1 MKKMALLGG
10 LILAVFALF
19 TTGSLAGSNDAAAKV
34 TTGTGPIPIEFA
46 GKQLTFT
53 TVPQN
58 MDNHLM
64 VPLRE
69 MSDMLGIQVQW
80 NEQTGEIA
88 SKKDGRSLIWN
99 LGQAEAQSSIGKL
112 SLAEAPYL
120 ADESLMVP
128 LRNFSEAFGFIVHW
142 DESRKALVLQKEESN
157 LPIVGSAAKLSALLE
172 ESQINGNM
180 QYSMNNRNV
189 MKSAGAASTGAVPA
203 TAQSSAA
210 AAIESK
216 ADTSSGYSTTN
227 VQVAGVDEADIVKTD
242 GSYIY
247 QVNRDKV
254 IVSQAVPADKMKIVS
269 TLSFSDGAMQPTEL
283 YVDSKYLIVIG
294 NTAGNRAIS
303 FPAAKPMDSKM
314 IMPIRPNFKT
324 TVKAIIYD
332 LTDKANLKKLREV
345 ELDGYYV
352 SSRKINDSLYVIAN
366 KGIDMQILKE
376 NSADDNLL
384 TAPSYRDTATSDGYT
399 PLPYDRI
406 RYFPGTVAPN
416 FVLVGGLNLSEANKP
431 MQVSSYVGAGDNIYA
446 NEDHLYV
453 AVTQYKQVTQPMN
466 DVAAANSKMMPQS
479 VETNTLIYKFAL
491 DQGAVRSIASGTV
504 PGTIIGQFAMDEHAG
519 YFRIATTNGN
529 IFRTD
534 EQTSKNNVYVL
545 DGTMNRSGQL
555 EGLAPGERIYSIR
568 FMGDRAYMVTFK
580 KVDPLFVIDL
590 KDPKAPV
597 VLGKLKIP
605 GYSDYLH
612 PYDENHIIGFGKDA
626 VEAANEW
633 DPKGSTTAFYQGM
646 KIAMFDVS
654 DVTHPIEMFKES
666 IGVRGTDS
674 ELLHNHKALLF
685 SKEKGLLAF
694 PVTVMENKAAAGA
707 SRVMDYGQFTF
718 QGLYVYHVDL
728 TKGFQLQGKITHLS
742 QADLD
747 KAGSGWYQGD
757 FNVQRGM
764 YIDNVLY
771 SVSSGMI
778 KANELGSLKELSL
791 LKLTP

>member
-1 MKKMALLGG
+1 
-10 LILAVFALF
+10 
-19 TTGSLAGSNDAAAKV
+19 
-34 TTGTGPIPIEFA
+34 
-46 GKQLTFT
+46 
-53 TVPQN
+53 
-58 MDNHLM
+58 
-64 VPLRE
+64 
-69 MSDMLGIQVQW
+69 
-80 NEQTGEIA
+80 
-88 SKKDGRSLIWN
+88 

-128 LRNFSEAFGFIVHW
+128 LRNFSETFGFIVHC
-142 DESRKALVLQKEESN
+142 DESRKSLVLQKEESN

-172 ESQINGNM
+172 ESQKNGNINYNM
-180 QYSMNNRNV
+180 YNRNV
-189 MKSAGAASTGAVPA
+189 MKSLDTSATGAVPA
-203 TAQSSAA
+203 TAQSSASA
-210 AAIESK
+210 ATESK
-216 ADTSSGYSTTN
+216 AVASADYSTTN

-254 IVSQAVPADKMKIVS
+254 IVSQAVPADQMKIVS
-269 TLSFSDGAMQPTEL
+269 TLSFPDGAMQPTEL

-303 FPAAKPMDSKM
+303 SPAAKSMDSKM
-314 IMPIRPNFKT
+314 MPIRPNVKS

-332 LTDKANLKKLREV
+332 LADKANLKKLREV
-345 ELDGYYV
+345 EMDGYYV
-352 SSRKINDSLYVIAN
+352 SSRKINDSLYLIAN

-376 NSADDNLL
+376 NSAQDNLL
-384 TAPSYRDTATSDGYT
+384 SAPSYRDTSSSDGYT

-416 FVLVGGLNLSEANKP
+416 FVLVGGLNLNEANKP

-453 AVTQYKQVTQPMN
+453 AVTQYKQVAQPMN
-466 DVAAANSKMMPQS
+466 DPAAAKPKMMPQS
-479 VETNTLIYKFAL
+479 VETNTMVYKFAL
-491 DQGAVRSIASGTV
+491 DQGAVRSIANGTV
-504 PGTIIGQFAMDEHAG
+504 PGTIIGQFAMDETAG

-529 IFRTD
+529 MFRAD

-545 DGTMNRSGQL
+545 DGLMNRSGQL

-590 KDPKAPV
+590 KDPKAPA

-612 PYDENHIIGFGKDA
+612 PYDETHIIGFGKDA
-626 VEAANEW
+626 IEAVNEW

-654 DVTHPIEMFKES
+654 DVTHPVEMFKES

-694 PVTVMENKAAAGA
+694 PVTVMENKAAAG
-707 SRVMDYGQFTF
+707 SSNVMEYGHFTF
-718 QGLYVYHVDL
+718 QGMYVYHMDL

-757 FNVQRGM
+757 FNVQRGI
-764 YIDNVLY
+764 YIGNVLY

-778 KANELGSLKELSL
+778 KANELGSLKELSQ
-791 LKLTP
+791 LKLTH